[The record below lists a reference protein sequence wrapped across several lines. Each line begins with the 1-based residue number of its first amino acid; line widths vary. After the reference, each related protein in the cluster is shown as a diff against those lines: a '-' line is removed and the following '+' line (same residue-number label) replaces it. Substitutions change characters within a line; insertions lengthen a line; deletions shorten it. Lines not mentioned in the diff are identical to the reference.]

1 MTLIEI
7 MALIIV
13 ILGAVKIIVILIK
26 PRSWAKVVNLVYEKP
41 AVTMI
46 VALLLAMI
54 VLKYLLTELTIV
66 QIFAVMLFLALLM
79 AVGVASYAK
88 ETTSLANKLLKDRH
102 VLKKGWLAILI
113 WIILMIWVLY
123 ELLA

>member
-1 MTLIEI
+1 MNPIEI
-7 MALIIV
+7 MALTIV
-13 ILGAVKIIVILIK
+13 ILGAVKIIVILTK
-26 PRSWAKVVNLVYEKP
+26 PRSWAKVVNLVYKKP

-46 VALLLAMI
+46 TALLLAAV
-54 VLKYLLTELTIV
+54 VLKYLLAELTIV
-66 QIFAVMLFLALLM
+66 QVFAAMLFMALII

-88 ETTSLANKLLKDRH
+88 EMTAMVNKLLKDRY

-113 WIILMIWVLY
+113 WIVLMIWVLY